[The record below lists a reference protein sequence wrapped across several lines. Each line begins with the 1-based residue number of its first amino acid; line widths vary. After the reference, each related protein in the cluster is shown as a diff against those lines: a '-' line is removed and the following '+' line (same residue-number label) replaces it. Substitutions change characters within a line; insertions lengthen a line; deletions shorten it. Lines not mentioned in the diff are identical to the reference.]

1 MVRIPPY
8 VASTAAA
15 YRPVEYKS
23 QPEKDEEEYC
33 SKGGCQW
40 C

>member
-15 YRPVEYKS
+15 YRCTEYKS
-23 QPEKDEEEYC
+23 RSEKDEEEYC
-33 SKGGCQW
+33 SKRGY
-40 C
+40 